1 MAKNPKYATAANIRC
16 EVDINA
22 ATLRNWAIAGKL
34 EFIQTPSG
42 KRLYHREQ
50 AMQLVGVK
58 SSNIIVKRRLAYA
71 RVSSHHQQKDL
82 ERQIE
87 YLQQECP
94 DYEIVSDIASGL
106 NWKRRGFLSILDNA
120 HNELVQEVVV
130 THRDRLCRFGFE
142 LIEWLFEKYKVKL
155 VVLSALSEKQGE
167 TSGSCESTGAYN
179 ELAEDLLAV
188 TNFFV
193 ARNNGLRSAHNRR
206 CRNNDSRN
214 AHNQIEAKSG
224 AENDSE
230 CLDGSV

>member
-1 MAKNPKYATAANIRC
+1 
-16 EVDINA
+16 VDINA

-42 KRLYHREQ
+42 KRLYNREQ
-50 AMQLVGVK
+50 AMQLIGVK
-58 SSNIIVKRRLAYA
+58 SSEITVKRRVAYA
-71 RVSSHHQQKDL
+71 RVSSHHQQKDF

-94 DYEIVSDIASGL
+94 DYEIVSDIGSRL
-106 NWKRRGFLSILDNA
+106 NWKRRGLLSILEEA
-120 HNELVQEVVV
+120 HNGLVQEVVV

-142 LIEWLFEKYKVKL
+142 LLEWLFEKYKVKL
-155 VVLSALSEKQGE
+155 VVLSSLSKEQGE
-167 TSGSCESTGAYN
+167 SAGEYN